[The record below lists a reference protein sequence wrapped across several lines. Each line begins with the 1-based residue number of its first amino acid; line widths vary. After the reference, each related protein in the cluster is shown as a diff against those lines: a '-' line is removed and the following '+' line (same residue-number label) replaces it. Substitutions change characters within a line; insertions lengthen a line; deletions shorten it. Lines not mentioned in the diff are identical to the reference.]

1 MREVWRGYAAA
12 WECDELGHL
21 NVAHYLAKAMEGVA
35 GFAID
40 LGLTDAFTDKA
51 FSTVRPREIHIR
63 FLKECRPGTP
73 LSAFAGVYEI
83 GADGAGVYMELR
95 HSATGEVSAAFRFT
109 LNHISVRTG
118 ERFSWRADTLD
129 QLDAAKIEP
138 PAATA
143 PRGVDL
149 TTPAETDVST
159 ARADALGMDMIGR
172 GVIEPHECTVFGWY
186 RPATVISRI
195 SSSVTNFSRGFPE
208 ESAQAAGE
216 ADGPRLGSALMEAR
230 MVFRGWPRAG
240 SAYVIRTGVVEA
252 GDRVRRLV
260 HWVLDPVTGRPWA
273 SMEGVAMLMDLD
285 ARKAVVPAPD
295 MQQKLRESVIA
306 DLRV

>member
-83 GADGAGVYMELR
+83 GGDGAGVYMELR

-149 TTPAETDVST
+149 AVPAETDVSA

-172 GVIEPHECTVFGWY
+172 RWASTLVL
-186 RPATVISRI
+186 A
-195 SSSVTNFSRGFPE
+195 
-208 ESAQAAGE
+208 
-216 ADGPRLGSALMEAR
+216 
-230 MVFRGWPRAG
+230 
-240 SAYVIRTGVVEA
+240 
-252 GDRVRRLV
+252 RVRRMRSTAGISS
-260 HWVLDPVTGRPWA
+260 HA
-273 SMEGVAMLMDLD
+273 SSANSGQARAVA
-285 ARKAVVPAPD
+285 RFWRIRIVPIC
-295 MQQKLRESVIA
+295 ETSS
-306 DLRV
+306 